1 MLGVVKLHDAIVRAE
16 KVVKGMKGH
25 DAAAIHALIDV
36 GKRVR
41 RFQRPIRQLA
51 DTFAP
56 RAPEL
61 NQISLFGDESE
72 P

>member
-1 MLGVVKLHDAIVRAE
+1 VKLNDAIRRAETVVKDL
-16 KVVKGMKGH
+16 KGH

-41 RFQRPIRQLA
+41 RFQKPIRHLA
-51 DTFAP
+51 DLFAP

-61 NQISLFGDESE
+61 NQVPLFEDESQS
-72 P
+72 

>member
-1 MLGVVKLHDAIVRAE
+1 MKLNDAIRHAE

-56 RAPEL
+56 RAAEL
-61 NQISLFGDESE
+61 NQISLFDEPE
-72 P
+72 T